1 MQGKWIYL
9 RLLFLRLGIVL
20 LLYSIFRILFYWLN
34 NDLFENAPFIAFVAG
49 IRFDLAAIV
58 FLNIPFILA
67 LLLPFPWRRTRKYQ
81 GFTKILFY
89 VCNIPGYILA
99 CIDLVFV
106 PFTLKRSTADL
117 LDMAML
123 GDDMKMLLPTFVVDF
138 WYIIILFLLLVAFT
152 EYLYKKTE
160 RLELPDLAFWKSLPV
175 QATIMLVTGVFLAV
189 VGRGGVQLTPI
200 NILIAG
206 NYVGTEHFPLVL
218 NTPFTVMQTLG
229 KQVLPEPDFF
239 PEQELD
245 RIYSTTRYYSN
256 GARITENTNVVVI
269 ILESFSS
276 EYIGSISGNK
286 SYTPFLDSL
295 FDHGLLYTNGY
306 ANGHRSIEV
315 LPSVFSSIPGLITDP
330 YVISNYSG
338 NKISSLAE
346 VLKGRGYSSSF
357 YHGGKNG
364 TMAFDDYCNAAGFD
378 AYFGKNEYPF
388 DDDFDGVWGIYDEA
402 YFQYYADQLNE
413 MEPPFMSSVFSLS
426 SHHPYHVPEPYTD
439 EFSDGKIPLHN
450 TIRYTD
456 MSVKKFF
463 QKASKMDWFKN
474 TLFIITSDHTGK
486 LTTAEYNNSVGSYR
500 VPIFFYKPGSDL
512 IGRDDRIV
520 QHIDIMPAVLDLLGY
535 EKPFF
540 AFGSSSFDGS
550 FDRWAIGFNNETYQ
564 LVQDDRVLLF
574 DGTKSVGLYNILDIA
589 RSRDLLDLEPERL
602 GVMEKRTKAI
612 VQRFNNAM
620 VRNLLTLE

>member
-1 MQGKWIYL
+1 VQGKWIYL
-9 RLLFLRLGIVL
+9 RLLLLRLGIIL
-20 LLYSIFRILFYWLN
+20 LLYSIFRILFYLLN
-34 NDLFENAPFIAFVAG
+34 IDLFENAPFVAFVAG

-58 FLNIPFILA
+58 FLNIPFILI

-89 VCNIPGYILA
+89 TCNIPGYILA

-138 WYIIILFLLLVAFT
+138 WYIILLFFLLVALT
-152 EYLYKKTE
+152 EFLYKKTE
-160 RLELPDLAFWKSLPV
+160 RIELPYLSFWKNLPV
-175 QATIMLVTGVFLAV
+175 QSMIMALSISVLSV
-189 VGRGGVQLTPI
+189 VARGGIQLTPI

-229 KQVLPEPDFF
+229 KQILPEPDFF

-245 RIYSTTRYYSN
+245 RIYTTTRYYSN
-256 GARITENTNVVVI
+256 GARLPENTNVVVI

-286 SYTPFLDSL
+286 SYAPFLDSL
-295 FDHGLLYTNGY
+295 FDHGLLYTNAY

-315 LPSVFSSIPGLITDP
+315 LPSVFSSIPGLMTDP

-338 NKISSLAE
+338 NKISSLAK
-346 VLKGRGYSSSF
+346 VLKRRGYSSTF

-364 TMAFDDYCNAAGFD
+364 TMAFDDYCKAAGFD
-378 AYFGKNEYPF
+378 AYFGKDEYPYE
-388 DDDFDGVWGIYDEA
+388 DDFDGVWGIYDEA
-402 YFQYYADQLNE
+402 YFQYYADELNA
-413 MEPPFMSSVFSLS
+413 MKPPFLSSVFSLS

-439 EFSDGKIPLHN
+439 EFDDGKIPLHN

-456 MSVKKFF
+456 MSVRKFF
-463 QKASKMDWFKN
+463 NKASKMDWFNN
-474 TLFIITSDHTGK
+474 TLFIITADHTGK

-512 IGRDDRIV
+512 QGRDDRIV

-535 EKPFF
+535 DKPFF

-550 FDRWAIGFNNETYQ
+550 FDRWTIGFNNETYQ
-564 LVQDDRVLLF
+564 LIQDDRVLLF
-574 DGTKSVGLYNILDIA
+574 DGTESVGLYNVEDIL
-589 RSRDLLDLEPERL
+589 RKRDLLDLEPERRS
-602 GVMEKRTKAI
+602 VMVKRTKAI

-620 VRNLLTLE
+620 VRNRLTLE